1 MEITLQDIANELD
14 VSAMTV
20 SRSLRHDGAIAPETR
35 ARVNETARRLGYK
48 ARVRRPRRVE
58 ATTETQILGLLVR
71 HSSLDRVQHDTTLM
85 KMMAG
90 MMAVGD
96 ENGLHLKVHSLPARE
111 SRHLDEEVSL
121 LPPMIAEGTCR
132 ALIAQ
137 GDQDERDLGF
147 LANRLPVVSIGRTYR
162 NLPIDSAVADN
173 IEGVR
178 ELVGHLVGL
187 GHRRLA
193 WVGAFY
199 NSTFVED
206 RKTGFVKGCLTH
218 DLELHQHSFFGP
230 EIYRKP
236 DIHDHQALVAA
247 ARAGVTAFVCG
258 NDNIALQVMKILE
271 AAGQRVP
278 DDVSVTGFDAAPAT
292 YGHLRLTS
300 VDPHFFEIGRA
311 AARLALQRSLHP
323 LSQPASMSVRG
334 KIVVGDTTSLAN
346 RAADSAR

>member
-35 ARVNETARRLGYK
+35 ARVNETARRMGYK
-48 ARVRRPRRVE
+48 ARVRRPRRE
-58 ATTETQILGLLVR
+58 AEAATEKPILGLLVR
-71 HSSLDRVQHDTTLM
+71 HSSLDKAQHDTSLM

-90 MMAVGD
+90 LMSVAD
-96 ENGLHLKVHSLPARE
+96 EHKLHLKVHALPARE
-111 SRHLDEEVSL
+111 PRHLDEDNSL
-121 LPPMIAEGTCR
+121 MPPMIAEGTCR

-137 GDQDERDLGF
+137 GDQDERDLRF

-173 IEGVR
+173 VGGVQ
-178 ELVGHLVGL
+178 ELVAHLVGL

-193 WVGAFY
+193 WVGAYYEASFMEER
-199 NSTFVED
+199 V
-206 RKTGFVKGCLTH
+206 TGFVKGCLAH
-218 DLELHQHSFFGP
+218 GLELHQHSFFGP

-236 DIHDHQALVAA
+236 DISDHQALVVA

-258 NDNIALQVMKILE
+258 NDGIALQVMKILE
-271 AAGQRVP
+271 AAGRRVP
-278 DDVSVTGFDAAPAT
+278 DDISVTGFDAASAT

-300 VDPHFFEIGRA
+300 VDPHFFEIGQA
-311 AARLALQRSLHP
+311 AARLALQRCSHP
-323 LSQPASMSVRG
+323 LSQPGVMGVRG
-334 KIVVGDTTSLAN
+334 KLVVGDTTSSN
-346 RAADSAR
+346 GISDSQP